1 MQSCNPYQ
9 FWLDWKTLLIIIRTN
24 KRSACW
30 IEMWNL
36 KMIAACRCQKSE
48 DARLIVV
55 QSKAAFGDGRKVATF
70 STFHSSVETRLLI
83 LFYNR
88 TVLVEINY
96 DKVYFITF
104 F

>member
-1 MQSCNPYQ
+1 
-9 FWLDWKTLLIIIRTN
+9 
-24 KRSACW
+24 
-30 IEMWNL
+30 
-36 KMIAACRCQKSE
+36 MIAACRCQKSE

-70 STFHSSVETRLLI
+70 STFYSSVETRLLI